1 MDAPDPSR
9 REAATS
15 SLGRFP
21 GGRARGA
28 GGPAVPLSTDA
39 AAVSVL
45 IVTDISRVVALP
57 GYAAA
62 ARSPI
67 WAPLGAGRR
76 LPLARGAVA

>member
-9 REAATS
+9 REAAKS
-15 SLGRFP
+15 WLGRFP
-21 GGRARGA
+21 SGRPVVLVV
-28 GGPAVPLSTDA
+28 PAVPGGTDA

-62 ARSPI
+62 ARSPT
-67 WAPLGAGRR
+67 WAPRGACCC

>member
-9 REAATS
+9 REAAKS
-15 SLGRFP
+15 WLGRFP
-21 GGRARGA
+21 SGRARGA
-28 GGPAVPLSTDA
+28 GGPAVPGGTDA

-62 ARSPI
+62 ARSPT
-67 WAPLGAGRR
+67 WAPRGACRR
-76 LPLARGAVA
+76 LPLARGAAA